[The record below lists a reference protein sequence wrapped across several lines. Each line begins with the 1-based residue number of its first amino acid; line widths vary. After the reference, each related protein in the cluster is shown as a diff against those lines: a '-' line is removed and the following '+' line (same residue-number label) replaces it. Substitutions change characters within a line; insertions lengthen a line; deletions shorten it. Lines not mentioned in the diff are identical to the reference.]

1 MSVIKFP
8 GPEERKTKG
17 YATASA
23 NSERRSRIT
32 EHRLPPEDKREAE
45 PLQLSRG
52 TPEEPSVPRRKKRK
66 RLSPVDVIAQSINLP
81 NGTNNRPGEALSPTQ
96 IIARSANRNSSTN
109 GVLRALLTTV
119 FESTTRALDPGVV
132 RPKFFPEKDT
142 PPASGPEPTQRRG
155 ALEPFWQVWLE
166 HQEHLRRQALR
177 LMAYNSEEAEDAL
190 SHAML
195 RASQKYDACADTL
208 INPLAWLTTIVQN
221 ICFDQQRSLNHKKR
235 WEADSSPDKFSELT
249 SSVTAAP
256 ASSPEDTVSLR
267 EALVKL
273 ERQLLSLPASLREP
287 LLMRVM
293 EEKSYE
299 EIAEDLNMTEH
310 TARKRIQRA
319 RAQLRYET
327 SKRKR

>member
-1 MSVIKFP
+1 MGVIEFP
-8 GPEERKTKG
+8 GPEVRKAKG
-17 YATASA
+17 YGTASA
-23 NSERRSRIT
+23 DSDRCSRATKHLPHLEDESGAER
-32 EHRLPPEDKREAE
+32 
-45 PLQLSRG
+45 LQLSPG
-52 TPEEPSVPRRKKRK
+52 TSEKPSAHGRKKKK
-66 RLSPVDVIAQSINLP
+66 RLSPADVIAQSINLP
-81 NGTNNRPGEALSPTQ
+81 TGTNNGPGEVLSPTQ
-96 IIARSANRNSSTN
+96 IIARSVNRNSSTN
-109 GVLRALLTTV
+109 GVLHALLTAV
-119 FESTTRALDPGVV
+119 FDSTTRPPDPAVV

-142 PPASGPEPTQRRG
+142 PRASDPETNQSQEAPD
-155 ALEPFWQVWLE
+155 PFWQIWLE

-195 RASQKYDACADTL
+195 RASQKYDACTDTL

-221 ICFDQQRSLNHKKR
+221 ICFDHQRSFKNKKR
-235 WEADSSPDKFSELT
+235 WQADCSSDELAERT

-256 ASSPEDTVSLR
+256 ASSPEDTVSMR
-267 EALVKL
+267 EAIVKL
-273 ERQLLSLPASLREP
+273 EHELRSLPASLREP

-319 RAQLRYET
+319 RARLRYGT
-327 SKRKR
+327 SERKR